1 MWRPKVGEL
10 NSPKTQRSGIWYGM
24 VYVLV
29 HGNLPSSSMRTGDHV
44 LNNYYYVV
52 CKYDV
57 NFTPIYCHVIL
68 SLLINVRIHNWLI
81 FIFDYMSNE
90 KKKQYHI
97 TFT

>member
-1 MWRPKVGEL
+1 MWMPKVVVL
-10 NSPKTQRSGIWYGM
+10 NSPKEPKHWVYDM

-29 HGNLPSSSMRTGDHV
+29 HVNLPSSSMRTGDHE

-68 SLLINVRIHNWLI
+68 SLLINLRIHNWLM

-90 KKKQYHI
+90 K
-97 TFT
+97 